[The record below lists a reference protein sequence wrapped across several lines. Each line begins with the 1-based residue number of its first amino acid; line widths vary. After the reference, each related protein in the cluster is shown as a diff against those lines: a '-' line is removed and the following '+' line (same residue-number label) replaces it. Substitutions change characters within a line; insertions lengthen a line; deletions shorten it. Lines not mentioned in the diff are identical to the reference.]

1 MSWKALPSQDTFHA
15 WPGLKKLRCRE
26 FDVLQGKGCD
36 TFPTDK
42 YLTFDVSQNHKRVAG
57 REGVLLCVT
66 CKARLFHGQKCRMVL
81 GLEAL
86 RAQCVFLN
94 KEDEA
99 ALVKAF
105 SNDSIHYCA
114 GNAFNSYC
122 IDHLCS
128 SKMR

>member
-1 MSWKALPSQDTFHA
+1 
-15 WPGLKKLRCRE
+15 
-26 FDVLQGKGCD
+26 
-36 TFPTDK
+36 
-42 YLTFDVSQNHKRVAG
+42 
-57 REGVLLCVT
+57 
-66 CKARLFHGQKCRMVL
+66 MVL

-122 IDHLCS
+122 IDAMMVATLVALA
-128 SKMR
+128 KVAKA